1 MCNTADMNSDEI
13 PEVVYD
19 SARAKR
25 GALNP
30 LSPSKDRITIRL
42 DKDILAWF
50 KGRVHGQGGG
60 NYQTLIND
68 VPAMPRTPCPLIY
81 LGKRNCSWK
90 RSCQSA
96 ANWGRSTL

>member
-1 MCNTADMNSDEI
+1 MNSDEI

-50 KGRVHGQGGG
+50 KGRVHEQGGG

-68 VPAMPRTPCPLIY
+68 ALREYIQGHGSLEAILRRVIREELHQTGHSLAPPGAPDHTI
-81 LGKRNCSWK
+81 
-90 RSCQSA
+90 
-96 ANWGRSTL
+96 